1 MRKITIINGCSDGSH
16 SVFEEALTTEIEKHG
31 DTLSVKIFKLRDM
44 KIGYCTGCWSCWVK
58 TPGLCSLKDDMPQ
71 ILKSVAASDRT
82 VFLSPVSMDF
92 VTAQTKKL
100 CDRLI
105 PLVHPYI
112 EVYHGEFHHVRRYD
126 SYPELGL
133 LLIDPDRDVERFDV
147 IRHVFKRLSINLKS
161 SLPLSMMIDDTAKE
175 AAHAVSSL

>member
-1 MRKITIINGCSDGSH
+1 MRKITIINGCSDGTH
-16 SVFEEALTTEIEKHG
+16 AVFEEALTAEIEKHRT
-31 DTLSVKIFKLRDM
+31 TLSVEIFKLRDM

-71 ILKSVAASDRT
+71 ILKSVEASDRT

-92 VTAQTKKL
+92 VTAQTKKI

-112 EVYHGEFHHVRRYD
+112 EVDGGEFHHVRRYD

-133 LLIDPDRDVERFDV
+133 LLMDPDKDGERFDV
-147 IRHVFKRLSINLKS
+147 IHKVFERLSINLKT
-161 SLPLSMMIDDTAKE
+161 SLPLSMMIDETESE
-175 AAHAVSSL
+175 ASHAVSSL

>member
-1 MRKITIINGCSDGSH
+1 MRKITIINGCSDQTR
-16 SVFEEALTTEIEKHG
+16 SVFEEALSTEIEKHKT
-31 DTLSVKIFKLRDM
+31 TLSVEIFKLRDM

-58 TPGLCSLKDDMPQ
+58 TPGLCSMKDDMPQ

-92 VTAQTKKL
+92 ITAQTKKV

-112 EVYHGEFHHVRRYD
+112 EVYGGEFHHVKRYD

-133 LLIDPDRDVERFDV
+133 LLVDPDKDVERFDV
-147 IRHVFKRLSINLKS
+147 IRKVFERLSINLKS
-161 SLPLSMMIDDTAKE
+161 SLPLSMMIDETE
-175 AAHAVSSL
+175 SEVSNAVSSL